1 MMRRENV
8 VIDFEQEPPCKVPV
22 YFNKYA
28 MENERG
34 GEPMR
39 ERESKEREF
48 TSRPPSYRSQSMP
61 RQGPRYGDRLMPPG
75 GRGIVDD
82 DHEMMEPQP
91 TKGRKRERPGELN
104 VPLLLFP
111 LFSLQLLLFFSET
124 TEKYISKETL
134 KISYLI
140 KQSSVS
146 RMIFITLRIHLHL
159 LESASEYNGWK
170 LYEKREI
177 SAQLSVS
184 WRNEEKNE
192 ERRRCKQR
200 WWMFYSVL

>member
-1 MMRRENV
+1 MKLLLTLILSPSSASRVQSLDRRMMRRENV

-39 ERESKEREF
+39 EQRESKEREF

-75 GRGIVDD
+75 GRCVDD

-104 VPLLLFP
+104 VPLLLFSSF
-111 LFSLQLLLFFSET
+111 LSSTVIILL
-124 TEKYISKETL
+124 
-134 KISYLI
+134 
-140 KQSSVS
+140 
-146 RMIFITLRIHLHL
+146 
-159 LESASEYNGWK
+159 
-170 LYEKREI
+170 
-177 SAQLSVS
+177 
-184 WRNEEKNE
+184 
-192 ERRRCKQR
+192 
-200 WWMFYSVL
+200 